1 MALRMSLAMATP
13 SAIQHLITTHSPA
26 SASASTSTIPE
37 SQHHVNLTLQ
47 IAHNLRY
54 QHSWTNVRIHSSSGL
69 PQPLISGLPPRRLYT
84 HPDEQI
90 ELLQNQKDAGL
101 TGMPAVAPEREW
113 VLPSQVREKWTLR
126 RFGEVFDSVSSVP
139 AEGDGDALFE
149 AVNGTATAADANGV
163 ADDDVVEGD
172 DCGVGDEGGEITT
185 TNKWRANQPKR
196 ILLAILDDDST
207 IAYYIV
213 HDGLVKPRQN

>member
-1 MALRMSLAMATP
+1 
-13 SAIQHLITTHSPA
+13 
-26 SASASTSTIPE
+26 
-37 SQHHVNLTLQ
+37 
-47 IAHNLRY
+47 
-54 QHSWTNVRIHSSSGL
+54 
-69 PQPLISGLPPRRLYT
+69 
-84 HPDEQI
+84 
-90 ELLQNQKDAGL
+90 
-101 TGMPAVAPEREW
+101 MPAVAPEREW